1 LILEARFN
9 VAEGGKRFRCEFI
22 REGPVDYSD
31 IGMGIE
37 VLRRET
43 IAAALNSYI
52 GRPLTLGHVS
62 TTLAAERLDAV
73 AEGRV
78 DKVGWDPETG
88 WFFCEGTVETDAA
101 RAAGMTMRPSAGLVV
116 KGYGPAGRWNNV
128 KYERELT
135 AIEFHHLALVPRGRY
150 EEADFR
156 LNAVTT
162 KLGEI
167 TMFKFIAKILKKNAE
182 GKEETVTEERELP
195 ADTEIDVGGTKVRL
209 NALIES
215 KQAIDR
221 AAADAETARL
231 AKEKADKAA
240 ADAAARNN
248 AAPVTDETEV
258 LVDGKKVTI
267 KDLKAAHAA
276 NATRGNAVKAAAD
289 ARAAEEAKAAAEKER
304 LNAAA
309 KAAGFASYE
318 ALAHAQERAAQSQ
331 ISVAGSSGSEQ
342 EALERGAAR
351 YGSVAGKN

>member
-1 LILEARFN
+1 MILEARFN
-9 VAEGGKRFRCEFI
+9 VAEGGKRFRCDFI

-43 IAAALNSYI
+43 ISAALNSYI

-62 TTLAAERLDAV
+62 TTLAAERLDA
-73 AEGRV
+73 ATEGRV
-78 DKVGWDPETG
+78 DKVGWDPDTG

-101 RAAGMTMRPSAGLVV
+101 RAAAMTMRPSAGLIV
-116 KGYGPAGRWNNV
+116 KSYGPAGRWNNV

-156 LNAVTT
+156 LNAVTQPT
-162 KLGEI
+162 GAI
-167 TMFKFIAKILKKNAE
+167 TMKLLARIKKLID
-182 GKEETVTEERELP
+182 GKEQDVTEERELAP
-195 ADTEIDVGGTKVRL
+195 DTEIDVGGTKVRL

-215 KQAIDR
+215 KQALDK
-221 AAADAETARL
+221 AEADRL
-231 AKEKADKAA
+231 AKEKADKDA
-240 ADAAARNN
+240 ADAARANEI
-248 AAPVTDETEV
+248 TDATTV
-258 LVDGKKVTI
+258 LVDGKPVTI
-267 KDLKAAHAA
+267 ADLKAAHAA
-276 NATRGNAVKAAAD
+276 NATRENAVKAAAD
-289 ARAAEEAKAAAEKER
+289 AAAEAAKAKAKKEEEER
-304 LNAAA
+304 LNAAKLGA
-309 KAAGFASYE
+309 KSFETLATAQQRAAG
-318 ALAHAQERAAQSQ
+318 SQ